1 MLIADSESALVNTA
15 IDMEL
20 DVGPLFVI
28 ERWSVL
34 SLPKTNL
41 FTQPMVMTDL
51 LPTTHQHDVTDRPI
65 VAVAVIRGLVYDEG

>member
-51 LPTTHQHDVTDRPI
+51 PTTQQHDVTDRPI
-65 VAVAVIRGLVYDEG
+65 VAVAVIRGLV